1 MVNKV
6 FMLSLLILL
15 VNYNLTEEMLHEWF
29 AVLFTLSV
37 IFHLVG
43 QKWWFGMKEKFSLR
57 SVRIKSLFT
66 TILIASLVLTV
77 TSGILI
83 SQFAFSAFRVKESLN
98 DMQTLHHI
106 VGVSTF
112 VLCCLHFG
120 MHWAAAK
127 RIGRKNPVLCA
138 SGLIFSGA
146 LSIAGILNAE
156 GFESVLWDTFPS
168 LAVQGLFI
176 ECLIAGLCIVA
187 AVSFAGYGFF
197 INQIRI

>member
-6 FMLSLLILL
+6 FMLSVLILL

-29 AVLFTLSV
+29 AVFFALSV
-37 IFHLVG
+37 MLHLLG
-43 QKWWFGMKEKFSLR
+43 QKWWFGMKGKFSLR
-57 SVRIKSLFT
+57 PIRIKSLFT
-66 TILIASLVLTV
+66 TILIASLVLTI
-77 TSGILI
+77 TSGVLI
-83 SQFAFSAFRVKESLN
+83 SQYAFSTFRVKESLN

-120 MHWAAAK
+120 MHLGVAK
-127 RIGRKNPVLCA
+127 RLCRKNPLLCA
-138 SGLIFSGA
+138 CGLIFSGA
-146 LSIAGILNAE
+146 LSISGILNAE
-156 GFESVLWDTFPS
+156 GIESVLWDVFPS
-168 LAVQGLFI
+168 LAVQGLLI
-176 ECLIAGLCIVA
+176 ECLITGLCIVA